1 MKLLRRLYVMNW
13 LKKLIPLIIAELLK
27 KKNYDNKISD
37 IEGKIPSITGL
48 ANIAALSAFEKK
60 ITHANDLLKKAEY
73 DSKLSEIE
81 KICFIT
87 SNYNKFTN

>member
-1 MKLLRRLYVMNW
+1 MV
-13 LKKLIPLIIAELLK
+13 KKVNTINNSRIVK